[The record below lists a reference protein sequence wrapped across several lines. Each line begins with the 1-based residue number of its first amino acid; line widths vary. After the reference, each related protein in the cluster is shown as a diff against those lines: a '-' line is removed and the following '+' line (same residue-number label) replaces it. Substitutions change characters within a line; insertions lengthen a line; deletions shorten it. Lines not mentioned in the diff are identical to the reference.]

1 MIIDTLND
9 ILGKRADP
17 ETAIKI
23 KKLITEEPEVRG
35 AYDLFINN
43 YGPDKNYASVHIEL
57 PDTMTVEEVDI
68 LTRRLQRKLLNKMGV
83 ILTGVGVYSYNT
95 QNDEIGNIRNNIM
108 EKVKTLIIGSGP
120 AGYTAAIYAG
130 RAGLNPVLYSGMQ
143 PGGQLTITT
152 EVENFPGYPN
162 GVDGTQMMMDMKEQA
177 ARFGADLRDGSIS
190 KVDFSSRPY
199 HLTDERGNEIEA
211 DTVIIA
217 TGASAKYLGLADEEK
232 YRGQGVSA
240 CATCDGFFYRK
251 RTVAVVGGGD
261 TACEEAMYLSGLA
274 KKVYMIVRKPYLRA
288 SEIMQKRVKEK
299 ENIEI
304 LFETNTLGLF
314 GENGVEGAHLVRH
327 MGEANEEKFDIAI
340 DGFFLAIGHKPNTDL
355 FKDFIDLDEQ
365 GFIKVVPGTASTN
378 LPGIFAAGDVAD
390 PVYRQGIVAAGSGAK
405 AAIEADRY
413 LQQL

>member
-1 MIIDTLND
+1 
-9 ILGKRADP
+9 
-17 ETAIKI
+17 
-23 KKLITEEPEVRG
+23 
-35 AYDLFINN
+35 
-43 YGPDKNYASVHIEL
+43 
-57 PDTMTVEEVDI
+57 
-68 LTRRLQRKLLNKMGV
+68 
-83 ILTGVGVYSYNT
+83 
-95 QNDEIGNIRNNIM
+95 M

-130 RAGLNPVLYSGMQ
+130 RADLKPVLYSGMQ

-152 EVENFPGYPN
+152 IVENFPGYPN

-177 ARFGADLRDGSIS
+177 ARFGADIRDGSIE
-190 KVDFSSRPY
+190 KVDFSSRPF
-199 HLTDERGNEIEA
+199 HLTDESGNEIEA
-211 DTVIIA
+211 ETVIIA
-217 TGASAKYLGLADEEK
+217 TGASAKYLGLPDEEK

-288 SEIMQKRVKEK
+288 SEIMQQRVKEK

-327 MGEANEEKFDIAI
+327 KGEQNEEAFDIDI

-355 FKDFIDLDEQ
+355 FKEYIDLDEQ

-378 LPGIFAAGDVAD
+378 IPGVFAAGDVAD
-390 PVYRQGIVAAGSGAK
+390 PVYRQGVVAAGSGAK
-405 AAIEADRY
+405 AAIEADRF
-413 LQQL
+413 LQKQ

>member
-1 MIIDTLND
+1 
-9 ILGKRADP
+9 
-17 ETAIKI
+17 
-23 KKLITEEPEVRG
+23 
-35 AYDLFINN
+35 
-43 YGPDKNYASVHIEL
+43 
-57 PDTMTVEEVDI
+57 
-68 LTRRLQRKLLNKMGV
+68 
-83 ILTGVGVYSYNT
+83 
-95 QNDEIGNIRNNIM
+95 M
-108 EKVKTLIIGSGP
+108 EQVKTLIIGSGP

-130 RAGLNPVLYSGMQ
+130 RADLNPVLYAGIQ
-143 PGGQLTITT
+143 PGGQLTTT
-152 EVENFPGYPN
+152 TIVENFPGYPN
-162 GVDGTQMMMDMKEQA
+162 GVDGNQMMMDLKEQA
-177 ARFGADLRDGSIS
+177 SRFGADIRDGSIS
-190 KVDFSSRPY
+190 KVDFSKRPY
-199 HLTDERGNEIEA
+199 HIVDERGNEILA

-261 TACEEAMYLSGLA
+261 TACEEAMYLAGLA

-288 SEIMQKRVKEK
+288 AEIMQQRVKEK

-314 GENGVEGAHLVRH
+314 GENGVEGAHLVKRK
-327 MGEANEEKFDIAI
+327 GESDEEEFDIAI
-340 DGFFLAIGHKPNTDL
+340 DGFFLAIGHKPNTEL
-355 FKDFIDLDEQ
+355 FKDYIDLDEQ

-378 LPGIFAAGDVAD
+378 VPGVFAAGDVAD